1 MQIQVIKDKLP
12 ELVKEKEKIIN
23 YAECKNNELFLEML
37 VNQVGSAC
45 NQFFNKPTVENI
57 IEIQLVLDAI
67 LDANG
72 ISQETYSQ
80 IREEI
85 VNQMG
90 TYSNRFIG
98 FFQESAAQADTETNA

>member
-12 ELVKEKEKIIN
+12 ELVKEQEKIIN
-23 YAECKNNELFLEML
+23 YAECKNNEFFLEML
-37 VNQVGSAC
+37 VNQVGTAC

-67 LDANG
+67 LEANG
-72 ISQETYSQ
+72 VSEETYKQ
-80 IREEI
+80 IRDEM

-98 FFQESAAQADTETNA
+98 FFQEAPVNAETENA

>member
-12 ELVKEKEKIIN
+12 EYVKEQEKIIN
-23 YAECKNNELFLEML
+23 YAECKNNEFFIEML
-37 VNQVGSAC
+37 VNQVGTAC

-67 LDANG
+67 LEANG
-72 ISQETYSQ
+72 VSEETYKQ
-80 IREEI
+80 IKDEM

-98 FFQESAAQADTETNA
+98 FFQEVAQNGENSAE